1 VVVGST
7 VVDDMPKVDTAT
19 KMRHMFQQMC
29 ESSEGEKSQEVRA
42 GPKPMKRIT
51 PPRETF
57 EGNIVENTPIVD
69 PDVVRCSYKVD
80 DNMAEVVEADK
91 AKSMKAR
98 FENWTDVEKRK
109 NSVNMDDDCL
119 PVDNI
124 TKNMKAVFE
133 QSTKQQTQE
142 VGSEKGKAKVN
153 RFV

>member
-1 VVVGST
+1 VKT
-7 VVDDMPKVDTAT
+7 
-19 KMRHMFQQMC
+19 
-29 ESSEGEKSQEVRA
+29 

-57 EGNIVENTPIVD
+57 DGNVVENTPIVD

-80 DNMAEVVEADK
+80 DDISEVVEADK
-91 AKSMKAR
+91 AKSMRAR

-109 NSVNMDDDCL
+109 NSVNLDEDCL

-133 QSTKQQTQE
+133 QSAKQQSQE
-142 VGSEKGKAKVN
+142 VTTEKGGKAKVN